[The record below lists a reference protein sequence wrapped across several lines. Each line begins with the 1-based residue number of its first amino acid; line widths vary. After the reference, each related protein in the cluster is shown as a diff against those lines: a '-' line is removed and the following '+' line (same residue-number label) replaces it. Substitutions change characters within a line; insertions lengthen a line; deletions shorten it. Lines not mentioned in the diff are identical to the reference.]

1 MLGQLGVYQ
10 ELAEPDRQIDRRGCF
25 YASVQGFR
33 NENIC
38 CCCCMIIAS
47 IKKRIIVMKMI
58 TLMVVAV
65 VVMTVVEVMH
75 CGGSNM

>member
-1 MLGQLGVYQ
+1 
-10 ELAEPDRQIDRRGCF
+10 
-25 YASVQGFR
+25 
-33 NENIC
+33 
-38 CCCCMIIAS
+38 MIIAS

>member
-33 NENIC
+33 NENI